1 MVELAACCVVCE
13 VLLYA
18 QVRTEEEAIEIE
30 LNKIENQFRDY
41 NRERDKK
48 AEPEEIVNK

>member
-1 MVELAACCVVCE
+1 MPPDNSKLD
-13 VLLYA
+13 VLLLCC

-48 AEPEEIVNK
+48 GGQDDQK